1 MILRAPEHRF
11 QDRLLWQHPVL
22 LEGEMADHAAADRRI
37 ELGASCGACG
47 RPLAYPLVQLPCGG
61 RSAPLLHP
69 ECAESLAEAIMRDL
83 EEIDDRKEGF

>member
-11 QDRLLWQHPVL
+11 RDRLLWQHPVL
-22 LEGEMADHAAADRRI
+22 LEGEMADHSAADRRI
-37 ELGASCGACG
+37 ELGASCGAGG

-69 ECAESLAEAIMRDL
+69 ECAVGVAGGLLRDAKEIS
-83 EEIDDRKEGF
+83 EEGH